1 MRTDFFTSVSGLSET
16 EGTGIITSSSEEP
29 NIRLPYF
36 SFIVSDAS
44 SEVHSPILISL
55 VTF

>member
-1 MRTDFFTSVSGLSET
+1 MRTDFFTSVSGLSDT
-16 EGTGIITSSSEEP
+16 EGTGIIISSSVES

-44 SEVHSPILISL
+44 SEVHNPILMSL